1 MVLAG
6 RIITALV
13 VAFLLFNS
21 TIKLLKIQPIVESF
35 AELGLP
41 LSLAIPIGVVE
52 LAATVLYLVPR
63 TAPLGAVLLTAIMG
77 GAIATHLRLGSPL
90 LSHTLFG
97 VWLGGLMWLGLWL
110 RDPAL
115 RALLPWRRLPQ
126 PTTP

>member
-1 MVLAG
+1 MVVAG

-13 VAFLLFNS
+13 VAFMLFNS
-21 TIKLLKIQPIVESF
+21 IIKLLKIQPVVESF

-52 LAATVLYLVPR
+52 LAATLLYLVPR

-97 VWLGGLMWLGLWL
+97 VWLGALMWLGLWL

-115 RALLPWRRLPQ
+115 RALLPWRRQ
-126 PTTP
+126 